1 MCVCVSQT
9 CYTAYLLYI
18 IQIEI
23 WLIVDNVVCLDCFFE
38 ASFFSCSFLF
48 LLCCLYFLFFRMF
61 LCALCAATRHI
72 HVSFLSWKLGCG
84 KTMPLTLSSNMRFFS
99 FTWYAYW
106 DYIAKLCTNHSSV
119 WRFSSK
125 FLPPSHRIYNVFP
138 RFNRNE
144 QTGREAKKTI
154 IVIILVFLHIFFYFV
169 PVEHI
174 QHKSAFQCVH
184 DDYNRFQDDV
194 RNNINSTKRL
204 IELSAKPTSRND
216 KLEKKKNSAFSL
228 PISLCRA
235 RSLHCRV

>member
-1 MCVCVSQT
+1 MYKYIYCICRGEREKNQHKQQKSNRRKKALPKYNRQLNIIHFGVVCVCVSQT

-119 WRFSSK
+119 WRFSSI
-125 FLPPSHRIYNVFP
+125 FLPPSHRFYNVFP

-144 QTGREAKKTI
+144 QTGRESKKTI
-154 IVIILVFLHIFFYFV
+154 IVIILVFLHIFFILFRL
-169 PVEHI
+169 
-174 QHKSAFQCVH
+174 STF
-184 DDYNRFQDDV
+184 
-194 RNNINSTKRL
+194 NINPRSSVFMM
-204 IELSAKPTSRND
+204 III
-216 KLEKKKNSAFSL
+216 AFRTTYV
-228 PISLCRA
+228 II
-235 RSLHCRV
+235 